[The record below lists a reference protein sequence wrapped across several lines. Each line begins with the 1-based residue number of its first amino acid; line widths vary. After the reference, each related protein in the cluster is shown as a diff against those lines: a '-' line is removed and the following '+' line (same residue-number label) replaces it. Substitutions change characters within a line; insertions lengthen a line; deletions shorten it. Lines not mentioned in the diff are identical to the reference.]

1 MLSEDQIKEI
11 YPRAKAD
18 RTASFAQQ
26 NADLFQR
33 FGIDASPTRL
43 CFFLAQIGH
52 ESGGLT
58 ITEENM
64 NYRAERLT
72 QVWPSRFPTL
82 ATAQPLA
89 RNPEKLGNSVYANR
103 MGNGPPDSGDGFRY
117 RGRGYVQI
125 TGRDGYKQV
134 GAIAGLDLV
143 GDSDLAAD
151 PQHALLVACS
161 FWQWKK
167 LNSICD
173 TGDFVKVT
181 RKINGGTN
189 GMADRR
195 AWLDKVRRILHAP
208 IPQAA
213 EVIPAETIVAVQRA
227 LQSRRFTEVGAADGL
242 MGPRTAAAIMRFRQQ
257 NGLPDSPPAVL
268 IDDDLIAALGI
279 VL

>member
-11 YPRAKAD
+11 YPRAQAG
-18 RTASFAQQ
+18 RIARFAQQ

-33 FGIDASPTRL
+33 FGLDASATRL
-43 CFFLAQIGH
+43 GFFLAQVGH

-58 ITEENM
+58 ITVENM
-64 NYRAERLT
+64 NYSAERLT
-72 QVWPSRFPTL
+72 KVWPTRFPTL
-82 ATAQPLA
+82 ASTQPFA
-89 RNPEKLGNSVYANR
+89 RNPEQLGNSVYANR

-117 RGRGYVQI
+117 RGHGYIQI
-125 TGRDGYKQV
+125 TGRDGYEEV

-143 GDSDLAAD
+143 GDPDLAAD
-151 PQHALLVACS
+151 PRHGLLVACS

-167 LNSICD
+167 LNPICD
-173 TGDFVKVT
+173 TGDFVMVT
-181 RKINGGTN
+181 RRINGGTI
-189 GMADRR
+189 GMVDRR

-208 IPQAA
+208 IPEAA
-213 EVIPAETIVAVQRA
+213 EEISAETIVAVQRA
-227 LQSRRFTEVGAADGL
+227 LQSRRFTEVGAADGI

-268 IDDDLIAALGI
+268 IDNDLIAALGI

>member
-58 ITEENM
+58 ITVENM
-64 NYRAERLT
+64 NYSAKRLT
-72 QVWPSRFPTL
+72 QVWPKRFPTL
-82 ATAQPLA
+82 ASSQPFA
-89 RNPEKLGNSVYANR
+89 GNPEKLGNSVYANR
-103 MGNGPPDSGDGFRY
+103 MGNGSPGSGDGFRY
-117 RGRGYVQI
+117 RGRGYIQI

-151 PQHALLVACS
+151 PRHALLVACS

-167 LNSICD
+167 LNPICD

-189 GMADRR
+189 GMTDRR

-268 IDDDLIAALGI
+268 IDDDLIDALGI